1 MRDQIRARVAML
13 APSKAQPR
21 RTCGGWGHASEALSW
36 RSSRL
41 NREWY
46 ELQHRRHQED
56 NENAA
61 EPGPMGI
68 APFRMQSRADQVRG
82 AERRPKAAMKWGPK
96 AVARSAFPPS
106 LSLSLS
112 LPPARCVRRNPS
124 FLVARCGDRR
134 RERLV
139 GAGALGRINNDKL
152 LPRPER

>member
-82 AERRPKAAMKWGPK
+82 GRAPSQSCDEMEAQSRCSKRL
-96 AVARSAFPPS
+96 PS
-106 LSLSLS
+106 LPLSLCLFHLRAAFAETRRFS
-112 LPPARCVRRNPS
+112 SRVVATEGASDSSGQARR
-124 FLVARCGDRR
+124 G
-134 RERLV
+134 E
-139 GAGALGRINNDKL
+139 
-152 LPRPER
+152 

>member
-82 AERRPKAAMKWGPK
+82 AERRPKAAMKWRPK

-106 LSLSLS
+106 LSLCLFHLRAAFSETRRFS
-112 LPPARCVRRNPS
+112 SRVVATEGASDSSGQARR
-124 FLVARCGDRR
+124 G
-134 RERLV
+134 E
-139 GAGALGRINNDKL
+139 
-152 LPRPER
+152 

>member
-46 ELQHRRHQED
+46 ELQHRRHQKD

-68 APFRMQSRADQVRG
+68 ASFRMQSRADQVRG
-82 AERRPKAAMKWGPK
+82 AERRPKAAMKWRPK

-106 LSLSLS
+106 LSLSVS
-112 LPPARCVRRNPS
+112 STCALPSQKPVVSRRALWRPKARATRR
-124 FLVARCGDRR
+124 GRR
-134 RERLV
+134 
-139 GAGALGRINNDKL
+139 AGANKQR
-152 LPRPER
+152 

>member
-82 AERRPKAAMKWGPK
+82 AERRPKAAMKWRPK
-96 AVARSAFPPS
+96 SRCSKRLPSLPPS
-106 LSLSLS
+106 LSLSLFHLRVAFAETRRFS
-112 LPPARCVRRNPS
+112 SRVVATESASDSSGQARR
-124 FLVARCGDRR
+124 G
-134 RERLV
+134 E
-139 GAGALGRINNDKL
+139 
-152 LPRPER
+152 

>member
-1 MRDQIRARVAML
+1 VRDQIRARVAML

-82 AERRPKAAMKWGPK
+82 AERRPKAAMKWRPK

-106 LSLSLS
+106 LSVSSTCALRSQKPVVSRRALWR
-112 LPPARCVRRNPS
+112 PKARATRR
-124 FLVARCGDRR
+124 GRR
-134 RERLV
+134 
-139 GAGALGRINNDKL
+139 AGANKQR
-152 LPRPER
+152 

>member
-46 ELQHRRHQED
+46 ELQHRRHQKD

-68 APFRMQSRADQVRG
+68 ASFRMQSRADQVRG
-82 AERRPKAAMKWGPK
+82 AERRPKAAMKWRPK

-106 LSLSLS
+106 LSLCLFHLRVAFAETRRFSS
-112 LPPARCVRRNPS
+112 RVVATEGASDSSGQARR
-124 FLVARCGDRR
+124 G
-134 RERLV
+134 E
-139 GAGALGRINNDKL
+139 
-152 LPRPER
+152 